1 MKFVVGYK
9 MYHFPKIVLRGN
21 SHKNRLRTHAMTTF
35 IIQMIKLPQSYHL
48 VTFQGK
54 IDTCIKTVRIWMI
67 CYIRY
72 IILKDGRNFL
82 IEEIKLDIPRIS
94 YTTNRQISRKIL
106 LQPKQHFHNT
116 YVPYTALL
124 TALTTTLSTALSVVL
139 CTALSLKYSKLTY
152 HKKSVKPT

>member
-1 MKFVVGYK
+1 
-9 MYHFPKIVLRGN
+9 
-21 SHKNRLRTHAMTTF
+21 
-35 IIQMIKLPQSYHL
+35 
-48 VTFQGK
+48 
-54 IDTCIKTVRIWMI
+54 MI

-139 CTALSLKYSKLTY
+139 CTALSPIFRMPK
-152 HKKSVKPT
+152 